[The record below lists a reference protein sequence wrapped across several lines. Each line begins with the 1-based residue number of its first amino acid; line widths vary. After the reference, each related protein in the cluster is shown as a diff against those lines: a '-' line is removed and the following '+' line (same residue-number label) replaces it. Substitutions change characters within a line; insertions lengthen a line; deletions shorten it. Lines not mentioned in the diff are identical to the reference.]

1 MATVTQP
8 PLHTDRLHATAELAR
23 ANDHKR
29 DAALLRA
36 TAELFSIDVVHNH
49 DEIRRFE
56 ELATHFLPKVGPADR
71 QFVAERLAACGD
83 APTSVLRAL
92 AKEPLAVA
100 RTVLLH
106 ATALTGIDLLA
117 VIAATDV
124 EHHRLIAQRSGLP
137 DEVVQA
143 LKLKRDPQILAA
155 LGEAPAEAPRDLD
168 RTLPADGIYQSNRLD
183 PWRYLALARPQRLRM
198 IAEIA
203 AAPPAMTEEPNG
215 RRLDRAFRSILS
227 AARIV
232 GYARS
237 GQLGAII
244 AAIAD
249 GLDLPPAL
257 VTASINDKGGEALA
271 IMLKALRLDDTQARQ
286 VFLLASPTGQDVQAF
301 FPLADLYAG
310 MEVSVAETMIEA
322 WRGTLTATKPRHEPF
337 VEAGR
342 DRRSATTARQQSD
355 NAAAQGNDTARRA

>member
-1 MATVTQP
+1 MTHL
-8 PLHTDRLHATAELAR
+8 PLRTDRLHATAELAR

-36 TAELFSIDVVHNH
+36 TAELFSIDVVHNS
-49 DEIRRFE
+49 DELHRFE

-83 APTSVLRAL
+83 APTSVLRSL

-100 RTVLLH
+100 RPILLH
-106 ATALTGIDLLA
+106 STALTGIDLLA
-117 VIAATDV
+117 IIAATGV
-124 EHHRLIAQRSGLP
+124 EHHRLIAQRGGLP

-155 LGEAPAEAPRDLD
+155 LGEGPREALRDLD
-168 RTLPADGIYQSNRLD
+168 RTLPAEGVYQSNRLD
-183 PWRYLALARPQRLRM
+183 PWRYLALARAGRLRI

-203 AAPPAMTEEPNG
+203 AAPPMAAEEPNG

-244 AAIAD
+244 AAIAE
-249 GLDLPPAL
+249 GLDLPAAL
-257 VTASINDKGGEALA
+257 VTAAVNDKGGEALA
-271 IMLKALRLDDTQARQ
+271 VLLKALRLDDTQARQ
-286 VFLLASPTGQDVQAF
+286 VFLLASPTGQDVHAF

-322 WRGTLTATKPRHEPF
+322 WRGGLTPAKPRHEPV
-337 VEAGR
+337 VEPAR
-342 DRRSATTARQQSD
+342 ERRGATAVRQQPD
-355 NAAAQGNDTARRA
+355 TAAQKNDAARRA